1 LTTDVCVDDRFW
13 KMAQLSSDRQRPSIV
28 AHGRL
33 FPGVLKII
41 AAILARP
48 LIEKIPTDLDLQAG
62 ASPPS
67 RARGLAL
74 PRVAGAQ
81 STTVDRPAK
90 HHGAR

>member
-1 LTTDVCVDDRFW
+1 V
-13 KMAQLSSDRQRPSIV
+13 P
-28 AHGRL
+28 
-33 FPGVLKII
+33 KII

-48 LIEKIPTDLDLQAG
+48 MIEKILTHLDLQAG
-62 ASPPS
+62 ASPPA

-81 STTVDRPAK
+81 STTVDRAVK